1 MTSPAQSEPDA
12 AALPQLLKL
21 AGSIVAPTT
30 LLTAL
35 LFYFGRLHTYWFFRH
50 FGLNFTVLDLST
62 QDYIIRS
69 VDGLFVPMIV
79 IALVGLVALTGLR
92 ALHVTLLRRGNVSLT
107 RRVVLVVAAIGFIL
121 LTISII
127 ALFRPDA
134 FEATLGLPGLLLA
147 AGVLLL
153 AYAGRLLR
161 RAAKASEPIARPP
174 WLPVAEWGGVFLLV
188 SIGLFWAVANYSA
201 SVGTSRALQT
211 EALLAGEPS
220 VVLFSAKSLSL
231 AAPGVTE
238 VACANPDA
246 AYRFRYDGLKLV
258 LRSGDQYVFLP
269 AAWTPADGA
278 AIIIPRVSSIRLEF
292 SSPTTP
298 LDPAC

>member
-1 MTSPAQSEPDA
+1 MTNPATEEPEA

-35 LFYFGRLHTYWFFRH
+35 LFYFGRLHSYWFFRH

-79 IALVGLVALTGLR
+79 IAIVGLIALTGFWAVHV
-92 ALHVTLLRRGNVSLT
+92 ALIRRGSPTLT
-107 RRVVLVVAAIGFIL
+107 RRVVLAVAVVGLVL
-121 LTISII
+121 LVVSIV

-134 FEATLGLPGLLLA
+134 FAATLGLPGLLLA

-161 RAAKASEPIARPP
+161 TAARTPGPVARPV
-174 WLPVAEWGGVFLLV
+174 WIPVAEWGGVFLLV
-188 SIGLFWAVANYSA
+188 SIGLFWAVAYYSA
-201 SVGTSRALQT
+201 SVGTARALEV
-211 EALLAGEPS
+211 EARLANEPG
-220 VVLFSAKSLSL
+220 VVLFSAQSLSL
-231 AAPGVTE
+231 TAPGVTE
-238 VACANPDA
+238 VVCANPAA

-269 AAWTPADGA
+269 TAWTAAGGA
-278 AIIIPRVSSIRLEF
+278 AVVIPRTPSVRLEF
-292 SSPTTP
+292 TP
-298 LDPAC
+298 STAAIEPAC